1 MALIDDEGNL
11 FGVVNVIDALAVLLV
26 LAVAVAGIAVVGLLG
41 GGGEDD
47 VRYATVDL
55 GSQPDYVVDRIDAGD
70 EMIVDGHDQN
80 VTVTD
85 AYVTPGG
92 SDANNESTSVTV
104 RVEIEGTLVDHETRD
119 RRVFEHAGERLRVGQ
134 EFALE
139 TENYAASGQ
148 FTAIDQTE
156 SELSLNETQV
166 LLETELPT
174 VTADEIRAGDE
185 YRVAGRTIGTVETV
199 QTYPIGGDRHRALVG
214 LELAT
219 LERGGTPTF
228 GGSQLGIG
236 STIEFRTGAY
246 DLTGEVVRRG
256 AVEEAGEATTTEATL
271 RLENVEPERAERLE
285 AGMTETVRGET
296 QATVTDVETAPAEVV
311 LESEDGDIHLREHP
325 RNKDVE
331 LTVELRTR
339 ETPSTLRFH
348 GDTLREGESLTLDFR
363 STIVSGEIVRLE

>member
-41 GGGEDD
+41 GGESD

-70 EMIVDGHDQN
+70 EMAVDGHDQN

-85 AYVTPGG
+85 TYVTPGD
-92 SDANNESTSVTV
+92 SDNESTSVTV
-104 RVEIEGTLVDHETRD
+104 RVEIEGALVDHETRD

-148 FTAIDQTE
+148 LTAIDQAE
-156 SELSLNETQV
+156 SELSLNETRV

-174 VTADEIRAGDE
+174 VTADEIRSGDE

-199 QTYPIGGDRHRALVG
+199 QTYPIGEDRHRALVG

-228 GGSQLGIG
+228 AGSQLGIG
-236 STIEFRTGAY
+236 STVEFRTGAY

-256 AVEEAGEATTTEATL
+256 AVEEAGEVTTTEATL

-296 QATVTDVETAPAEVV
+296 QATVTNVETAPAEVV